1 MAIAG
6 AAMSEPLCDM
16 SVRLQSLC
24 ALIYF
29 ETAGRPVRQ
38 LVAGE
43 VGLQSIQERL
53 RATEESRRI
62 ADAEAAMS
70 EPQQCA
76 VAVSGELVAH
86 HTVLD
91 DRLLPFVFEHMRRIP
106 DQDAAGHP
114 LTFGR
119 QRWARRDHVDGAAL
133 TGFDRRFA
141 EPLRPLLRVGDGR
154 PHRF

>member
-6 AAMSEPLCDM
+6 AATSEPLCDI
-16 SVRLQSLC
+16 SVRLQLLC
-24 ALIYF
+24 TFNYL

-38 LVAGE
+38 LVACE
-43 VGLQSIQERL
+43 VRLQPIQEGVRT
-53 RATEESRRI
+53 TEESRRI
-62 ADAEAAMS
+62 ADAQAAMS
-70 EPQQCA
+70 EPEQCA

-141 EPLRPLLRVGDGR
+141 EPLRPL
-154 PHRF
+154 

>member
-1 MAIAG
+1 MATAG

-16 SVRLQSLC
+16 SVRLQLLC
-24 ALIYF
+24 ALNYF
-29 ETAGRPVRQ
+29 ESAGRPVRQ
-38 LVAGE
+38 LVVGVVVIQPIQAGF
-43 VGLQSIQERL
+43 LAI
-53 RATEESRRI
+53 EESRRI

-70 EPQQCA
+70 EPEQCA

-114 LTFGR
+114 LTFGW

-141 EPLRPLLRVGDGR
+141 EPLRPL
-154 PHRF
+154 